1 MVTRELKKLS
11 RRELMDIIYQMKKKE
26 QQLQEEIASLQEE
39 LEMKRMRL
47 STAGSIAEAAASIT
61 NVFNAAQK
69 TADLYLREISCMKE
83 ETEQECIK
91 MIKEAN
97 ATITRILADGE
108 KQSAALNEKYQAEY
122 QKYQQL
128 QTEIQLLEEQKK
140 RGSNEEAD
148 HGKET

>member
-140 RGSNEEAD
+140 RGLNEEAD